1 MAMGRRRGGRQKA
14 LFVAAAG
21 IRAPG
26 HPFYRALEGLLASAG
41 FDGWCE
47 ETCAAHYAQRLG
59 RPSIPPGVYFRMLV
73 VGYLEGIGSERGIA
87 WRCAESLS
95 LREFL
100 GYELDENPP
109 DHSTVSRTRRRLPV
123 EAHEAVFARVLE
135 LLEESGLLSG
145 KTLGIDST
153 TLEGNAAMRSIV
165 RRDTGEGYQL
175 FLEGLAE
182 ASGIETPS
190 RADLAK
196 LDRKRP
202 RKGSNDEWEHPHDPD
217 ARITKMKDGRTRMGH
232 KLEHAVDMSSGAV
245 CGLTVQPTTGGDCA
259 SLPKTLGEARGQLER
274 LGLEAR
280 ELVCDK
286 GYHSNATMKRLAGL
300 GLRGYVSEPNRGR
313 RSWKRDRAARKPTYA
328 NRRRIRG
335 ARGKRLLRARG
346 EKLERAFAHLLTTGG
361 MRRTHL
367 RGHEN
372 IRKRMLVHAAGFN
385 LGLLMRSRLGYGTP
399 RSLQG
404 RSASTLRTGGLRIA
418 FSALFRPKSRVLGH
432 LRPARARKSPK
443 RGTGPSG
450 ATIRRDF
457 AEIIFRGPR
466 RAFATGC

>member
-14 LFVAAAG
+14 LFVAAEG

-26 HPFYRALEGLLASAG
+26 HPFYRALEGLLAGAG
-41 FDGWCE
+41 FDALCE
-47 ETCAAHYAQRLG
+47 ETCAAHYAERVG
-59 RPSIPPGVYFRMLV
+59 RPSVPPGVYFRMLL

-123 EAHEAVFARVLE
+123 ECHEAVFSRMLE
-135 LLEESGLLSG
+135 LLRESGLLSG
-145 KTLGIDST
+145 KTLGVDAT

-165 RRDTGEGYQL
+165 RRDTDEGYDE
-175 FLEGLAE
+175 FLERLAR
-182 ASGIETPS
+182 ASGIETPT

-202 RKGSNDEWEHPHDPD
+202 KKGSNEDWTHPQDPD

-232 KLEHAVDMSSGAV
+232 KLEQAVDMDSGAV
-245 CGLTVQPTTGGDCA
+245 CAVTVGPTTGGDSA
-259 SLPKTLGEARGQLER
+259 SLPATLDEAGRQLE
-274 LGLEAR
+274 GVGTEVR
-280 ELVCDK
+280 EVVCDK
-286 GYHSNATMKRLAGL
+286 GYHSNATMKELAGR
-300 GLRGYVSEPNRGR
+300 GVRGYVSEPNRGR
-313 RSWKRDRAARKPTYA
+313 RSWKRDRAAQQPTYA
-328 NRRRIRG
+328 NRRRIKG
-335 ARGKRLLRARG
+335 ARGRRLQRARG
-346 EKLERAFAHLLTTGG
+346 EKLERAFAHLLATGG

-372 IRKRMLVHAAGFN
+372 IRKRMLVHAAAFN
-385 LGLLMRSRLGYGTP
+385 LGLLMRSRFGYGTP

-404 RSASTLRTGGLRIA
+404 RSASTLQEGGPAAALLA
-418 FSALFRPKSRVLGH
+418 FLGPISRVPG
-432 LRPARARKSPK
+432 RPAAAWARISP
-443 RGTGPSG
+443 RRRVP
-450 ATIRRDF
+450 ATIPRHF
-457 AEIIFRGPR
+457 ADIIFRAPCGR
-466 RAFATGC
+466 FATAC

>member
-1 MAMGRRRGGRQKA
+1 MAMGRRGGGRQKV

-26 HPFYRALEGLLASAG
+26 HPFYRALDGMLAEAG
-41 FDGWCE
+41 FDGLCE
-47 ETCAAHYAQRLG
+47 ETCAAYYAERLG
-59 RPSIPPGVYFRMLV
+59 RPSVAPGVYFRMLV

-109 DHSTVSRTRRRLPV
+109 DHSTVSRTRRRLPA

-202 RKGSNDEWEHPHDPD
+202 RKGSNEDWEHPHDPD

-274 LGLEAR
+274 VGAEVR

-300 GLRGYVSEPNRGR
+300 GVRSYVSEPNRGR
-313 RSWKRDRAARKPTYA
+313 RSWKRDRAAQKPTYA

-335 ARGKRLLRARG
+335 ARGKGLLRARG
-346 EKLERAFAHLLTTGG
+346 EKLERAFAHMLTTGG

-385 LGLLMRSRLGYGTP
+385 LGLLMRHRYGYGTP

-404 RSASTLRTGGLRIA
+404 RRASTLQTGGLRVA
-418 FSALFRPKSRVLGH
+418 FSALFRPKSRVFGH
-432 LRPARARKSPK
+432 PGPVEARISLRRRPGRA
-443 RGTGPSG
+443 G
-450 ATIRRDF
+450 ATVRRHF
-457 AEIIFRGPR
+457 AEVIFRGPQ
-466 RAFATGC
+466 RAFATAV

>member
-1 MAMGRRRGGRQKA
+1 MAMGRRGGERQKA
-14 LFVAAAG
+14 LFVATAE

-26 HPFYRALEGLLASAG
+26 HPFYRALDGVLVAGG
-41 FDGWCE
+41 FDGFCE
-47 ETCAAHYAQRLG
+47 ETCAEYYAESLG
-59 RPSIPPGVYFRMLV
+59 RPSVAPGVYFRMLV

-87 WRCAESLS
+87 WRCAGSLS

-100 GYELDENPP
+100 GYELDGNPP

-123 EAHEAVFARVLE
+123 EAHEVLFARVLE

-145 KTLGIDST
+145 KTLGIDAT
-153 TLEGNAAMRSIV
+153 TLEGNAAIRSIV

-202 RKGSNDEWEHPHDPD
+202 KKGSNDEWEHPHDPD

-232 KLEHAVDMSSGAV
+232 KLEQAVDMSSGAV
-245 CGLTVQPTTGGDCA
+245 CGLTVQPTTGGDSS
-259 SLPKTLGEARGQLER
+259 SLPQTLAEARGQLER
-274 LGLEAR
+274 VGVEVR
-280 ELVCDK
+280 EVVCDK

-300 GLRGYVSEPNRGR
+300 GVRGYVSEPNRGR
-313 RSWKRDRAARKPTYA
+313 RSWKRDRAAQMPTYA
-328 NRRRIRG
+328 NRRRVRG
-335 ARGKRLLRARG
+335 ARGKGLLRARG
-346 EKLERAFAHLLTTGG
+346 EKLERAFAHMLTTGG

-372 IRKRMLVHAAGFN
+372 IRKRLLVHAAGFN
-385 LGLLMRSRLGYGTP
+385 LGLLMRHRFGYGTP

-404 RSASTLRTGGLRIA
+404 RRASTLQTGALA
-418 FSALFRPKSRVLGH
+418 SVFSALFRPRSHVLGH
-432 LRPARARKSPK
+432 PGAAWARISLLRRPGRA
-443 RGTGPSG
+443 G
-450 ATIRRDF
+450 ATVRRHF
-457 AEIIFRGPR
+457 AEIIFRGPQ
-466 RAFATGC
+466 RAFATAC

>member
-1 MAMGRRRGGRQKA
+1 MAMGRRGGGRQKA
-14 LFVAAAG
+14 LFVATEG

-26 HPFYRALEGLLASAG
+26 HPFYRALEGLLAGAG
-41 FDGWCE
+41 FDALCE
-47 ETCAAHYAQRLG
+47 ETCAPHYAGRTG
-59 RPSIPPGVYFRMLV
+59 RPSVPPGVYFRMLL

-123 EAHEAVFARVLE
+123 ECHEAVFARVLE
-135 LLEESGLLSG
+135 LLGESGLLSG
-145 KTLGIDST
+145 KTLGVDAT

-165 RRDTGEGYQL
+165 RRDTDEGYDE
-175 FLEGLAE
+175 FLERLAR

-202 RKGSNDEWEHPHDPD
+202 KKGNNDDWTHPHDPD

-232 KLEHAVDMSSGAV
+232 KLEQAVDMDSGALCAV
-245 CGLTVQPTTGGDCA
+245 TVQPTVGGDCA
-259 SLPKTLGEARGQLER
+259 SLPKTLDEAGRQLER

-280 ELVCDK
+280 EVVCDK
-286 GYHSNATMKRLAGL
+286 GYHSNATMKDLAG
-300 GLRGYVSEPNRGR
+300 RGVRSYVSEPNRGR
-313 RSWKRDRAARKPTYA
+313 RSWKRDRAAQRPVYA

-335 ARGKRLLRARG
+335 ERGRRLQRARG
-346 EKLERAFAHLLTTGG
+346 EKLERAFAHLLATGG

-372 IRKRMLVHAAGFN
+372 IRKRMLAHGAGFN
-385 LGLLMRSRLGYGTP
+385 LGLLMRSRFGHGTP

-404 RSASTLRTGGLRIA
+404 RSASTLRTGPPANA
-418 FSALFRPKSRVLGH
+418 FSALFGPGSRVPGH
-432 LRPARARKSPK
+432 PAAAYARTSTT
-443 RGTGPSG
+443 RRSG
-450 ATIRRDF
+450 RVRLTIRRHCAD
-457 AEIIFRGPR
+457 IIFRAPR
-466 RAFATGC
+466 GRFATAC

>member
-1 MAMGRRRGGRQKA
+1 M
-14 LFVAAAG
+14 
-21 IRAPG
+21 
-26 HPFYRALEGLLASAG
+26 
-41 FDGWCE
+41 CE
-47 ETCAAHYAQRLG
+47 ETCAAHYAERQG

-123 EAHEAVFARVLE
+123 ECHEAVFARVLE

-145 KTLGIDST
+145 KTLGVDAT

-202 RKGSNDEWEHPHDPD
+202 KKGSNDDWGHPHDPD
-217 ARITKMKDGRTRMGH
+217 ARITRITRMKDGRTRMGH
-232 KLEHAVDMSSGAV
+232 KLEQAVDMSSGAV
-245 CGLTVQPTTGGDCA
+245 CGVTVQPTTGGDSR
-259 SLPKTLGEARGQLER
+259 SLPKTLEEARRQLER
-274 LGLEAR
+274 LGLGAR
-280 ELVCDK
+280 EVVCDK
-286 GYHSNATMKRLAGL
+286 GYHSNATVKHLAGL
-300 GLRGYVSEPNRGR
+300 GVRGYVSEPNRGR
-313 RSWKRDRAARKPTYA
+313 RSWKRDRAAQKPTYA

-335 ARGKRLLRARG
+335 ERGKGLLRACG

-372 IRKRMLVHAAGFN
+372 IRKRLLVHAAGFN
-385 LGLLMRSRLGYGTP
+385 LALLMRSRFGYGTP

-404 RSASTLRTGGLRIA
+404 RSPSTLQTGALA
-418 FSALFRPKSRVLGH
+418 AVFSALFRPKSHVPGQ
-432 LRPARARKSPK
+432 PGAAWARISPQ
-443 RGTGPSG
+443 RGPGPVG
-450 ATIRRDF
+450 ATIRRHF
-457 AEIIFRGPR
+457 AKIIFRAPR
-466 RAFATGC
+466 RRFATDC

>member
-1 MAMGRRRGGRQKA
+1 MAMGRRGGERQKA
-14 LFVAAAG
+14 LFVATAR

-26 HPFYRALEGLLASAG
+26 HPFYRALDGMLAAAG
-41 FDGWCE
+41 FDRYGE
-47 ETCAAHYAQRLG
+47 EVCAEYYAEKLG
-59 RPSIPPGVYFRMLV
+59 RPSVAPGVYFRMLL
-73 VGYLEGIGSERGIA
+73 VGYLEGIDSERGIA

-123 EAHEAVFARVLE
+123 EAHEAVFGRVLE

-165 RRDTGEGYQL
+165 RRDTEEGYDP
-175 FLEGLAE
+175 FLERLAR

-202 RKGSNDEWEHPHDPD
+202 KKGSNEDWRHPHDED

-232 KLEHAVDMSSGAV
+232 KLEQAVDMETGAV
-245 CGLTVQPTTGGDCA
+245 CGVTVQPTVGGDCA
-259 SLPKTLGEARGQLER
+259 SMPKTLEEARGQLER
-274 LGLEAR
+274 VGLDAR
-280 ELVCDK
+280 EVVCDK
-286 GYHSNATMKRLAGL
+286 GYHSNATMKHLAGL
-300 GLRGYVSEPNRGR
+300 GVRGYVSEPKRGR
-313 RSWKRDRAARKPTYA
+313 RSWKRDRAAQQPTYA
-328 NRRRIRG
+328 NRRRIKG
-335 ARGKRLLRARG
+335 ERGKRLLRARG
-346 EKLERAFAHLLTTGG
+346 EKLERAFAHMLTTGG
-361 MRRTHL
+361 MRRAHL

-372 IRKRMLVHAAGFN
+372 IRKRVLVHAAGFN
-385 LGLLMRSRLGYGTP
+385 LALLMRSRFGYGTP

-404 RSASTLRTGGLRIA
+404 RSASTLQTGAPGSA
-418 FSALFRPKSRVLGH
+418 FSALFRLLRGVFGH
-432 LRPARARKSPK
+432 PEPATARISPERRPGRP
-443 RGTGPSG
+443 G
-450 ATIRRDF
+450 ATVRRDCG
-457 AEIIFRGPR
+457 ALIFRRPCGLSTT
-466 RAFATGC
+466 AC

>member
-1 MAMGRRRGGRQKA
+1 MASQSEVDDGDGPAEGRASEGAVRGGGGDPCSGTPVLPGAGGAVGFGGVRRVVRGDVRGA
-14 LFVAAAG
+14 LRSAAG
-21 IRAPG
+21 PSE
-26 HPFYRALEGLLASAG
+26 HPTG
-41 FDGWCE
+41 
-47 ETCAAHYAQRLG
+47 
-59 RPSIPPGVYFRMLV
+59 GVLPVMLV

-123 EAHEAVFARVLE
+123 EAHETVFARVLE

-346 EKLERAFAHLLTTGG
+346 REAGARLRPPAH
-361 MRRTHL
+361 H
-367 RGHEN
+367 
-372 IRKRMLVHAAGFN
+372 
-385 LGLLMRSRLGYGTP
+385 
-399 RSLQG
+399 G
-404 RSASTLRTGGLRIA
+404 RDAPDA
-418 FSALFRPKSRVLGH
+418 
-432 LRPARARKSPK
+432 PARAREHP
-443 RGTGPSG
+443 
-450 ATIRRDF
+450 
-457 AEIIFRGPR
+457 
-466 RAFATGC
+466 